1 LFSYVR
7 PANACLQAVVELMP
21 LELVEKL
28 AARVPP
34 PRANQVIYSGV
45 LAGNAALR
53 PEVVWIGNMNAL
65 A

>member
-1 LFSYVR
+1 
-7 PANACLQAVVELMP
+7 MP
-21 LELVEKL
+21 LGLVEKL

-53 PEVVWIGNMNAL
+53 PEVVWADSVDRAAAQRREAGL
-65 A
+65 RGGRRRV